1 MNTALEEFKNKF
13 SPLQLNSVSG
23 IQLLK
28 LLAYP
33 KKADENIK
41 KQFKDIYEESYNSLK
56 NELEN
61 GMVD

>member
-13 SPLQLNSVSG
+13 SPLQLNSFSG

-33 KKADENIK
+33 KKTDENIK
-41 KQFKDIYEESYNSLK
+41 KQFKDIYEESYNSL
-56 NELEN
+56 
-61 GMVD
+61 